1 MKAFHYR
8 LKNGERS
15 ADAIKYHAVIYT
27 RGSSAYRLALH
38 RVLLASTGKPDRTG
52 PWVISDPVSGA
63 LVLRVTATYK
73 GMPVSSESLTVAQAR
88 EFAIADL
95 DRLVDRVG
103 LDRFES
109 VMNDTEAR
117 VRALMANEGV
127 AA

>member
-15 ADAIKYHAVIYT
+15 ADAIKYHAIVYM
-27 RGSSAYRLALH
+27 RGSNAYRLALH
-38 RVLLASTGKPDRTG
+38 RDIVSTIPERKRR
-52 PWVISDPVSGA
+52 WVISDPVSGA

-73 GMPVSSESLTVAQAR
+73 GMPVSSESLTIAQAR